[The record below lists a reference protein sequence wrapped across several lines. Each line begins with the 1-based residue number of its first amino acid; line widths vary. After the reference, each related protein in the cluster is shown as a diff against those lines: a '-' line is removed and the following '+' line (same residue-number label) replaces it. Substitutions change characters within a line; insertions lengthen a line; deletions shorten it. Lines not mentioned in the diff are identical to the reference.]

1 MLPGIN
7 WSAKMSAETQKTIAA
22 GSKSADAK
30 QTNKRPGGAKPD
42 WAKSDRQLGREA
54 RMAAGEP
61 TRRRRWPWVAG
72 LVILAAATGGYYYY
86 DTQISSQTAAVAPVE
101 VVEPVQAPMQ
111 INPDEMTVLEPQ
123 RLERRVRVSGTL
135 APWRS
140 TQLSS
145 QTGGEI
151 QEVTVRAGDTVVAG
165 DLLVQIDTEN
175 LLLELDQARSNVAAT
190 QAQLALAEVQLDR
203 VRALVNRGVT
213 TSSSLDEAQS
223 NVTQLNAS
231 LDALE
236 DQVAGADL
244 RLRNATVRASFSGI
258 VSNRAVEPGQ
268 YVGIGT
274 PLISIVDLSTVEMR
288 ANAAVA
294 DGALLRRDQT
304 VLINVDG
311 VEGRN
316 FEGRVARINPVA
328 EEGTRTIPVYV
339 MIDNPDGILLGGMF
353 ASAQVV
359 VDAVEDAIAMPTRA
373 LRDDVDGPYVLR
385 IEGDALVRQTIETG
399 GTWAGRLT
407 QITSG
412 LEAGQRVVTAPL
424 PALHPGDIITLLEN

>member
-1 MLPGIN
+1 
-7 WSAKMSAETQKTIAA
+7 MSPETNKITPADQ
-22 GSKSADAK
+22 KSAQTK
-30 QTNKRPGGAKPD
+30 QPSAKPD
-42 WAKSDRQLGREA
+42 WAKSDSQLGREA
-54 RMAAGEP
+54 RMAAGQP
-61 TRRRRWPWVAG
+61 SRRRRWPWVAG
-72 LVILAAATGGYYYY
+72 LVVLAAVAGGYYYY
-86 DTQISSQTAAVAPVE
+86 DAQFAPQATAVAPVD
-101 VVEPVQAPMQ
+101 VAEPVQAAMQ
-111 INPDEMTVLEPQ
+111 INPDEMGVLQPQ

-151 QEVTVRAGDTVVAG
+151 EDVTVRPGDTVEAG

-190 QAQLALAEVQLDR
+190 RAQLALAEVQLDR
-203 VRALVNRGVT
+203 IRALVDRGVT

-223 NVTQLNAS
+223 SVTQLNAS
-231 LDALE
+231 LDALD
-236 DQVAGADL
+236 DQVAGAEL
-244 RLRNATVRASFSGI
+244 RLRNATVRAPFSGI
-258 VSNRAVEPGQ
+258 VSSRAIEPGQ
-268 YVGIGT
+268 YVGVGT

-294 DGALLRRDQT
+294 DGALLQRDQS
-304 VLINVDG
+304 VIISVDG
-311 VEGRN
+311 VEGRS

-339 MIDNPDGILLGGMF
+339 MIENPDGILLGGMF

-373 LRDDVDGPYVLR
+373 LREDVEGAYVLR
-385 IEGDALVRQTIETG
+385 IEGDALVRQAIETG
-399 GTWAGRLT
+399 GTWGGRLT

-412 LEAGQRVVTAPL
+412 LETGQRVVTAPL
-424 PALHPGDIITLLEN
+424 PALQPGDTVALVEN

>member
-1 MLPGIN
+1 
-7 WSAKMSAETQKTIAA
+7 
-22 GSKSADAK
+22 
-30 QTNKRPGGAKPD
+30 
-42 WAKSDRQLGREA
+42 
-54 RMAAGEP
+54 
-61 TRRRRWPWVAG
+61 
-72 LVILAAATGGYYYY
+72 
-86 DTQISSQTAAVAPVE
+86 
-101 VVEPVQAPMQ
+101 MQ

-135 APWRS
+135 SPWRS

-151 QEVTVRAGDTVVAG
+151 QQVTVRPGDTVEAG

-175 LLLELDQARSNVAAT
+175 LLLELDQSRSNVAAT
-190 QAQLALAEVQLDR
+190 RAQLALAEVQLER
-203 VRALVNRGVT
+203 VRALVDRGVT

-223 NVTQLNAS
+223 SVTQLNAS

-236 DQVAGADL
+236 DQVSGAEL
-244 RLRNATVRASFSGI
+244 RLRNATVRAPFAGI
-258 VSNRAVEPGQ
+258 VSARAVEPGQ

-294 DGALLRRDQT
+294 DGALLRRDQR
-304 VLINVDG
+304 VVISVDG
-311 VEGRN
+311 VEDRS

-339 MIDNPDGILLGGMF
+339 LIDNPDGILLGGMF

-359 VDAVEDAIAMPTRA
+359 VDAADGAIAMPTGA
-373 LRDDVDGPYVLR
+373 LREDVDGPYVLR
-385 IEGDALVRQTIETG
+385 IDGDTLVRQGIETG

-407 QITSG
+407 QVTSG
-412 LEAGQRVVTAPL
+412 LEPGQSVVTAPL
-424 PALHPGDIITLLEN
+424 PALQPGDAVELVEN

>member
-1 MLPGIN
+1 
-7 WSAKMSAETQKTIAA
+7 MSPETQKTTAA

-30 QTNKRPGGAKPD
+30 QTNKKPGGAKPD

-61 TRRRRWPWVAG
+61 TRRRRWPWVPG
-72 LVILAAATGGYYYY
+72 LAILAAATGGYYYY
-86 DTQISSQTAAVAPVE
+86 DTQISSQTAAVAPAE

-111 INPDEMTVLEPQ
+111 INPDEMSVLEPQ

-151 QEVTVRAGDTVVAG
+151 QEVTVRPGDTVVAG

-424 PALHPGDIITLLEN
+424 PALHPGDIVTLVEN

>member
-1 MLPGIN
+1 MSPETHKITPAG
-7 WSAKMSAETQKTIAA
+7 KKSAETKQ
-22 GSKSADAK
+22 AD
-30 QTNKRPGGAKPD
+30 AKPD
-42 WAKSDRQLGREA
+42 WAKTDSQLGREA
-54 RMAAGEP
+54 RLAAGEP

-72 LVILAAATGGYYYY
+72 IVILAAVAGGYYYY
-86 DTQISSQTAAVAPVE
+86 DTQIAPQATTVAPVE
-101 VVEPVQAPMQ
+101 VEEPVLAAMQ
-111 INPDEMTVLEPQ
+111 INPDEMTVLEQQ

-140 TQLSS
+140 TELSS

-151 QEVTVRAGDTVVAG
+151 QDVTVRPGDTVEAG

-175 LLLELDQARSNVAAT
+175 LVLELDQARSNVAAT
-190 QAQLALAEVQLDR
+190 RAQLALAEVQLER
-203 VRALVNRGVT
+203 VRALVDRGVT

-223 NVTQLNAS
+223 SVTQLNAS

-236 DQVAGADL
+236 DQVAGAEL
-244 RLRNATVRASFSGI
+244 RLRNATVRAPISGI
-258 VSNRAVEPGQ
+258 VSNRAIEPGQ

-304 VLINVDG
+304 VVISVDG
-311 VEGRN
+311 VEGRS

-373 LRDDVDGPYVLR
+373 LREDVDGAYVLR
-385 IEGDALVRQTIETG
+385 IEGDKLVRQGIETG

-412 LEAGQRVVTAPL
+412 IEQGQRVVTAPL
-424 PALHPGDIITLLEN
+424 PALQPGDTITLVEN

>member
-1 MLPGIN
+1 MVPGIN
-7 WSAKMSAETQKTIAA
+7 WSAEMSPETQVPPA
-22 GSKSADAK
+22 GKPPAGVK
-30 QTNKRPGGAKPD
+30 QSDAKPD

-54 RMAAGEP
+54 RLAAGEP
-61 TRRRRWPWVAG
+61 LRRRRWPWVIGVLIIAAAIG
-72 LVILAAATGGYYYY
+72 GYAYYITQAAPQSAAAPVEEPAAPAAAT
-86 DTQISSQTAAVAPVE
+86 
-101 VVEPVQAPMQ
+101 MQ
-111 INPDEMTVLEPQ
+111 INPDEMTVLQPQ

-151 QEVTVRAGDTVVAG
+151 QSVTVRPGDTVETG

-190 QAQLALAEVQLDR
+190 RAQLALAEVQLER
-203 VRALVNRGVT
+203 VRALVDRGVT
-213 TSSSLDEAQS
+213 TSSNLDEAQS
-223 NVTQLNAS
+223 NVTQLTAS
-231 LDALE
+231 LNALE
-236 DQVAGADL
+236 DQVAGAEL
-244 RLRNATVRASFSGI
+244 RLRNATVRAPFAGI
-258 VSNRAVEPGQ
+258 VSARSVEPGQ

-274 PLISIVDLSTVEMR
+274 PLISIVDLSTVELR

-304 VLINVDG
+304 VVISVDG
-311 VEGRN
+311 VAGRS
-316 FEGRVARINPVA
+316 FDGVVARINPVA

-359 VDAVEDAIAMPTRA
+359 VDAVEDAIAVPTRA
-373 LRDDVDGPYVLR
+373 LREDVDGAYILR
-385 IEGDALVRQTIETG
+385 IEDEALVRQAIETG

-407 QITSG
+407 QITAG
-412 LEAGQRVVTAPL
+412 LEAGQMVVTAPL
-424 PALHPGDIITLLEN
+424 PALQPGDSVTLVGN

>member
-1 MLPGIN
+1 
-7 WSAKMSAETQKTIAA
+7 MSAETQKTTAA

-30 QTNKRPGGAKPD
+30 QTNKKPGGTKPD

-72 LVILAAATGGYYYY
+72 LVILAAATVGYYYY
-86 DTQISSQTAAVAPVE
+86 DTQISSQTAAVAPAE

-151 QEVTVRAGDTVVAG
+151 QEVTVRPGDTVVAG

-304 VLINVDG
+304 VLINVD
-311 VEGRN
+311 V
-316 FEGRVARINPVA
+316 
-328 EEGTRTIPVYV
+328 
-339 MIDNPDGILLGGMF
+339 
-353 ASAQVV
+353 
-359 VDAVEDAIAMPTRA
+359 
-373 LRDDVDGPYVLR
+373 
-385 IEGDALVRQTIETG
+385 
-399 GTWAGRLT
+399 
-407 QITSG
+407 
-412 LEAGQRVVTAPL
+412 
-424 PALHPGDIITLLEN
+424 

>member
-1 MLPGIN
+1 
-7 WSAKMSAETQKTIAA
+7 MSAETQKTTAA
-22 GSKSADAK
+22 GSKSANAK
-30 QTNKRPGGAKPD
+30 KANKKPGGAKPD

-101 VVEPVQAPMQ
+101 IVEPVQAPMQ

-151 QEVTVRAGDTVVAG
+151 QEVTVRPGDTVVAG

-175 LLLELDQARSNVAAT
+175 LLLELDQAKSNVAAT

-311 VEGRN
+311 VEGRS

-359 VDAVEDAIAMPTRA
+359 VDAVENAIAMPTRA

-412 LEAGQRVVTAPL
+412 LEAGQRAVTAPL
-424 PALHPGDIITLLEN
+424 PALHPGDIVTLVKN